1 MPVWRPRAL
10 RPRAGHRLS
19 VMQAQAAPQAAPRVW
34 AGVLRSQ
41 ACQSWQETRRNSGKP
56 PPPGRVSNVLCV
68 P

>member
-10 RPRAGHRLS
+10 CPRVGHRLS
-19 VMQAQAAPQAAPRVW
+19 GTQAQAAPQAAPGVW
-34 AGVLRSQ
+34 AAVLQSQ
-41 ACQSWQETRRNSGKP
+41 ACQSRQETRRNSGKP